1 MRVEQLTFSSVTT
14 SFTKSLFMMNCVKYL
29 RDMRRVSGSAIAVMC
44 AIVIAAAST
53 GSAWAQSRG
62 VPIVRDAEI
71 EALVRDYARPIFRAA
86 GLSKSGIDIILVNDS
101 RFNAFVAGRRLFVNT
116 GALMIA
122 ETPNEVIG
130 VFAHEAGHL
139 AGGHQDRLRQQLKKA
154 QTIAIVSAL
163 LGIGATAAG
172 AASNSG
178 ALAGAGGAI
187 AAGGAEAAR
196 RGLLGYQRTEEA
208 TADRSALKYL
218 RKTKQ
223 SPRGM
228 IRTFE
233 RFASALSLSGS
244 RADPY
249 KLSHP
254 LPRERIANLSE
265 LAEKSPYYD
274 KADSKGLQQ
283 RHDMARAKIA
293 AFTQGQAAVSRMF
306 SKNKRS
312 LAALY
317 GDAIITYLHGSPS
330 AALKKVDALIKVSPK
345 NAYFHELR
353 GDVLIKA
360 NKAGAAAKAYSKATR
375 LDPHRTGLLQA
386 GYGHALVASG
396 KPENLKKA
404 VGVLK
409 KAIAADRENPA
420 SYHLLAQAQGRLG
433 KIPEAELA
441 TAEGHFY
448 SGKFQDAKIF
458 ATRAQLKMK
467 KGSPGWLR
475 AADIIKFRIPGKKK
489 K

>member
-1 MRVEQLTFSSVTT
+1 MTFSRATT
-14 SFTKSLFMMNCVKYL
+14 SFTKILSMAICLKYIHDL
-29 RDMRRVSGSAIAVMC
+29 GRIGST
-44 AIVIAAAST
+44 VIAIMFALVIALTSTASV
-53 GSAWAQSRG
+53 WAQSRA

-122 ETPNEVIG
+122 ETPNEIIG

-154 QTIAIVSAL
+154 QTIAIVSTL
-163 LGIGATAAG
+163 LGLGATAAG

-187 AAGGAEAAR
+187 AAGGAEAAM
-196 RGLLGYQRTEEA
+196 RGLLGYQRTEET

-244 RADPY
+244 RTDPY

-265 LAEKSPYYD
+265 LAKKSPYYD
-274 KADSKGLQQ
+274 KADAKNLQL

-293 AFTQGQAAVSRMF
+293 AFTQGQSAVARMF
-306 SKNKRS
+306 SKTKGS
-312 LAALY
+312 LAARY
-317 GDAIITYLHGSPS
+317 GDAITTYLYGNPA
-330 AALKKVDALIKVSPK
+330 AALKKVDALIKASPK

-396 KPENLKKA
+396 KPANLKKA

-409 KAIAADRENPA
+409 KAIAADRENPV

-433 KIPEAELA
+433 NIPEAELA

-448 SGKFQDAKIF
+448 SGKFQEAKIF

-475 AADIIKFRIPGKKK
+475 AADIIKFKIPGKKK

>member
-1 MRVEQLTFSSVTT
+1 MASVPQILRLGRNLAKWVLISLCVTQL
-14 SFTKSLFMMNCVKYL
+14 
-29 RDMRRVSGSAIAVMC
+29 AIAPVSR
-44 AIVIAAAST
+44 AE
-53 GSAWAQSRG
+53 AQSRSL
-62 VPIVRDAEI
+62 PIVRDAEI
-71 EALVRDYARPIFRAA
+71 EALVRDYARPIFKAA
-86 GLSKSGIDIILVNDS
+86 GLSRSGIDIILVNDK
-101 RFNAFVAGRRLFVNT
+101 RFNAFVAGRRMFVNT

-122 ETPNEVIG
+122 ETPNEIIG

-139 AGGHQDRLRQQLKKA
+139 AGGHQDRLRQQLKRA
-154 QTIAIVSAL
+154 QTMAIVASL

-172 AASNSG
+172 AATNSG

-196 RGLLGYQRTEEA
+196 RGLLGYQRTEEI

-228 IRTFE
+228 LRTFE

-244 RADPY
+244 RVDPY

-254 LPRERIANLSE
+254 LPRERIANLST
-265 LAEKSPYYD
+265 LAKKSPYYE
-274 KADSKGLQQ
+274 KSDSKALQQ

-293 AFTQGQAAVSRMF
+293 AYTQGPQAVARMF
-306 SKNKRS
+306 SKNRTS
-312 LAALY
+312 VAARY
-317 GDAIITYLHGSPS
+317 GDAISTYLYGSPA
-330 AALKKVDALIKVSPK
+330 AALKKVDALIKASPK

-360 NKAGAAAKAYSKATR
+360 NKADAAAKAYARATK
-375 LDPHRTGLLQA
+375 LDPRKTGLLQA

-396 KPENLKKA
+396 KQANLKKA
-404 VGVLK
+404 VGILK

-433 KIPEAELA
+433 NIPAAELA

-448 SGKFQDAKIF
+448 SGKFQEAKIF

-467 KGSPGWLR
+467 RGTPGWLR
-475 AADIIKFRIPGKKK
+475 AADIIEFKIPGKKK
-489 K
+489 